1 MTINYLNSIGVAMKL
16 ASITLGAWQRDLSAA
31 IAIPHRKTAAPVQK
45 QSHMLFSQA
54 LPRQYSTLTYSHQ
67 YIFLNAQKNIN
78 SHYLN
83 I

>member
-45 QSHMLFSQA
+45 
-54 LPRQYSTLTYSHQ
+54 TITYAIFTGIAKTKL
-67 YIFLNAQKNIN
+67 YIDIFTSIFFFICPEK
-78 SHYLN
+78 Y
-83 I
+83 